1 MLIFCRGCDIVINDV
16 NQELAEGVAKEIESL
31 GRKSIAVK
39 ADISK
44 PGEVFMLYVSISS
57 EKSTLQIYS
66 AHD

>member
-44 PGEVFMLYVSISS
+44 PGEVSM
-57 EKSTLQIYS
+57 
-66 AHD
+66 